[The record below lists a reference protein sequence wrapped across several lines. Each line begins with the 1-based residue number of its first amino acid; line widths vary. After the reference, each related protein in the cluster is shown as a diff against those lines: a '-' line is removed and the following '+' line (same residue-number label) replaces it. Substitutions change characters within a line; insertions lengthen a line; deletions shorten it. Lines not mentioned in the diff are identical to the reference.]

1 MDKIES
7 ALAVVSGAPT
17 DKQVVAA
24 ACDLTRHCKGRV
36 WALYVIEVPPTLP
49 VDAETPNATARGEHV
64 LERMEEHGRALKT
77 KVEGYIL
84 QARDVGAA
92 VVREAVERG
101 ADATVIGMPYTERYG
116 SPALGE
122 TVPYLLRYS
131 PNHVVVCRDRQPDP
145 AADAP
150 R

>member
-17 DKQVVAA
+17 DEQVISVAR
-24 ACDLTRHCKGRV
+24 DLTRHCKGRV

-49 VDAETPNATARGEHV
+49 VDAETPAATALGEAV
-64 LERMEEHGRALKT
+64 LERMEERGRALKT

-84 QARDVGAA
+84 QARDTGAA

-101 ADATVIGMPYTERYG
+101 ADVTVIGMPCAERYG
-116 SPALGE
+116 SPSLGE
-122 TVPYLLRYS
+122 TVPYLLRHS
-131 PNHVVVCRDRQPDP
+131 PNRVVVCRDRQPEP
-145 AADAP
+145 EGA
-150 R
+150 